1 MVRKWYVLYT
11 KPRQEKSTGWYLE
24 RKGVMSF
31 LPMICNPWETKRKAV
46 EPLFPNY
53 LFVHL
58 NFSEEFYLAAWTPGA
73 KRFVSFGAEPTPID
87 DGTITF
93 LMERTGK
100 NGIIEARSNLKPGD
114 EITISGG
121 PFEGLAAI
129 IKSPPDRKG
138 RVQVLMNML
147 RQQTQVNVPIHWI
160 RSNRPLELIPHGMGS
175 GWV

>member
-11 KPRQEKSTGWYLE
+11 KPRQEKSTSWYLE
-24 RKGVMSF
+24 RKGLLSF
-31 LPMICNPWETKRKAV
+31 LPMICDPWGARGKAA

-58 NFSEEFYLAAWTPGA
+58 HLPMEFHLAAWTPGA
-73 KRFVSFGAEPTPID
+73 KRLVSFGDEPTPVD
-87 DGTITF
+87 DGTMAF
-93 LMERTGK
+93 LMEKTGK
-100 NGIIEARSNLKPGD
+100 NGMIEARSSLKPGD

-138 RVQVLMNML
+138 RVQVLMNIL
-147 RQQTQVNVPIHWI
+147 RQQTPVNVPIHWI
-160 RSNRPLELIPHGMGS
+160 KSNRPLELIPHGIGS